1 MAGRLI
7 PFVPPAHSD
16 PAQLLRISR
25 ERCGLSLREFAPR
38 VGRAIGRPD
47 LTAGALR
54 AWEDGAVHA
63 PRSILE
69 AAAAIARGAPRAHAS
84 IVHEAPAAQPPS
96 LDDIH
101 AALRAL
107 DGSYGRATS
116 TSLLPAASQ
125 HLGQIATIRGTRRA
139 SSIRRDLDARE
150 ADAAMLMGQLVW
162 DASQRRDHDTARLYF
177 DQAISA
183 ARRAGDPVATA
194 HGLLRNGYIALWH
207 SARLHSSRWC
217 RPTKRLR
224 SRTRSATRSAHAR
237 GFRALPPIAPSSV
250 TGRSTA
256 RPFSS
261 RASSVAWVNGGAAC
275 GAGRRDG
282 DRHGPAQHRSRSG
295 R

>member
-1 MAGRLI
+1 VRPKRAREDSN
-7 PFVPPAHSD
+7 H
-16 PAQLLRISR
+16 RITR

-54 AWEDGAVHA
+54 AWWTEPSARHA
-63 PRSILE
+63 RSSKPQRPSH
-69 AAAAIARGAPRAHAS
+69 AAPLARTRQSSTRHR
-84 IVHEAPAAQPPS
+84 PPS

-107 DGSYGRATS
+107 DGAYGRATS

-177 DQAISA
+177 EQAISA

-194 HGLLRNGYIALWH
+194 HGPLRNGYIALYGENDPLTGLTL
-207 SARLHSSRWC
+207 AQ
-217 RPTKRLR
+217 
-224 SRTRSATRSAHAR
+224 AAADI
-237 GFRALPPIAPSSV
+237 RA
-250 TGRSTA
+250 
-256 RPFSS
+256 
-261 RASSVAWVNGGAAC
+261 
-275 GAGRRDG
+275 
-282 DRHGPAQHRSRSG
+282 
-295 R
+295 